1 MIEKLLS
8 IDLIKN
14 SKIFYNSVL
23 VEILFSQFNERKRNY
38 IPGFKYSAK
47 KRKKMVIKN
56 MFSNFKMEHDWVI
69 YET

>member
-47 KRKKMVIKN
+47 KMVIKN